1 MLAAQVFLPRSGTLL
16 HAGGIGLGL
25 GLTSRCMQ
33 TLGATPKAACT
44 LGRGTDHPI
53 AQHDNVPTA
62 DPLAWVRFPVVVN
75 YADVLGGAE
84 RHQRVGQLEGGG
96 PASRDG
102 CSRPTSVER
111 GVWVS
116 IAAAGQ
122 VVPTG
127 HDRAIP
133 GSELIAALTTSRR
146 SPGWCPVPE
155 TGGCRVLWREWP
167 CCLLLCGECMS
178 VPGRVTACALWT
190 RDFLAA
196 RDSDCLWTR

>member
-96 PASRDG
+96 PSETSCAGWPTRRYHPPTAADASPALLPRLQTTTSARWPTRRLC
-102 CSRPTSVER
+102 CSPCRRALTGPPDARES
-111 GVWVS
+111 
-116 IAAAGQ
+116 AAAI
-122 VVPTG
+122 
-127 HDRAIP
+127 ALA
-133 GSELIAALTTSRR
+133 SAALAAQVFLPR
-146 SPGWCPVPE
+146 SG
-155 TGGCRVLWREWP
+155 TLLHAGG
-167 CCLLLCGECMS
+167 MS
-178 VPGRVTACALWT
+178 SSCHHHHR
-190 RDFLAA
+190 LA
-196 RDSDCLWTR
+196 